1 MKTIDIA
8 FTSHDP
14 QTNIPITS
22 SQCAQDFAALQNAV
36 QAGDLDAARGA
47 YAMFW
52 RDIARQDGPGHL
64 FVPNAQTCHDLQA
77 VGLSLNTAN
86 MAGARRAFAMF
97 QRDMLTP
104 VQARSFEFSTSATQ
118 ATASQHLG
126 LLL

>member
-14 QTNIPITS
+14 QTVIPISS

-52 RDIARQDGPGHL
+52 QDIARQDGPGHL
-64 FVPNAQTCHDLQA
+64 FVPNAQTSHDLQA
-77 VGLSLNTAN
+77 VGISLNTAN
-86 MAGARRAFAMF
+86 MAGAQRAFAMF

-104 VQARSFEFSTSATQ
+104 VQARSFEFSTPAAQ
-118 ATASQHLG
+118 ATASQRPGFQL
-126 LLL
+126 